1 MPFRSNIYFNLFM
14 NLYRYLPFAVLLCFI
29 VGCNEIELEPSV
41 AIKPQ
46 PLDSREIKIIVD
58 QSLDFSNFKAHTILD
73 SMGLDNSNEKLN
85 GPKGSQ
91 SILFFTDNKTG
102 EITALVQLD
111 SASSEV
117 NINVETVTNGVIGL
131 APMYASLTPQ
141 QKGELIQGIQN
152 EQVYSLLRGTIGEI
166 LKNKEPIF
174 SDRPEFISQL
184 LSVNSY
190 ILKTYFPELNQ
201 NGGRIN
207 VGKEDFPSFVKKDNG
222 MTVFN
227 QVSSYVFLEFIP
239 NSGGN
244 PVSHILEPRPINPSF
259 QSEIPKIERA
269 TLALKDDCYAVK
281 INQSNSE
288 VVSKNVVR
296 MGTILTSAFL
306 DAVIGI
312 GIKGCAPELTAKI
325 ATKLGITLAEAT
337 NVSPTELLGEATKSV
352 AEVVFQALLSGD
364 CAIITNKLGIVKFVA
379 SKANLYGNLYK
390 AAEFIYNASPAG
402 PYAISLI
409 PSLRI
414 ELAEKLQLYE
424 GNLIEACIKVVKD
437 GSINQEYSVG
447 KELLVKIKLESQS
460 EYGEWKKSGFK
471 ISWKIPPLNGEL
483 NLPSNLT
490 DNNGLGSVLWRLPNE
505 PNAVVTLLAEI
516 KDKEGDHIA
525 GSPVTFQTKIVAF
538 DSLSYYNSIMPGE
551 WQDNGAT
558 KLFFRADF
566 TGTYSSDNSLW
577 RIEKNSAY
585 KNISGSD
592 YILLVRHLGTRRTYL
607 YAIKSNNKLLFLNA
621 FLDYNF

>member
-1 MPFRSNIYFNLFM
+1 MK
-14 NLYRYLPFAVLLCFI
+14 LYKFLSFTGLVCFI
-29 VGCNEIELEPSV
+29 VGCNEIELEPSIV
-41 AIKPQ
+41 IKPQ
-46 PLDSREIKIIVD
+46 PIDSQEIKIIVD
-58 QSLDFSNFKAHTILD
+58 QSLDFSNYKAHTILD
-73 SMGLDNSNEKLN
+73 SMSMDNPNEKLY
-85 GPKGSQ
+85 GPEGNQ
-91 SILFFTDNKTG
+91 SILFFTDNESG

-117 NINVETVTNGVIGL
+117 SVNVETVTYGVVGL

-141 QKGELIQGIQN
+141 QKEDLIQEIQN
-152 EQVYSLLRGTIGEI
+152 EQVYSLLKGTVGEI
-166 LKNKEPIF
+166 LKNKAPIF
-174 SDRPEFISQL
+174 SDKPEFITQL
-184 LSVNSY
+184 LEVNSY

-207 VGKEDFPSFVKKDNG
+207 VGKEDFSSFVTRDNG

-239 NSGGN
+239 KLGGN
-244 PVSHILEPRPINPSF
+244 PVSHILVPRPINPSF

-269 TLALKDDCYAVK
+269 TLALKDDCYSVK

-352 AEVVFQALLSGD
+352 VEVVFQALLSGD
-364 CAIITNKLGIVKFVA
+364 CAIITNKLGIVKFIA

-402 PYAISLI
+402 PFAIALI

-424 GNLIEACIKVVKD
+424 GNLIEACVRVAKD
-437 GSINQEYSVG
+437 ESINQEYTSG
-447 KELLVKIKLESQS
+447 KELLIKIKLDTLSQ
-460 EYGEWKKSGFK
+460 YADWKKSGFK
-471 ISWKIPPLNGEL
+471 VTWSVPPLNGTLSLGSTVTDAEGRASVVWKLPSEL
-483 NLPSNLT
+483 N
-490 DNNGLGSVLWRLPNE
+490 
-505 PNAVVTLLAEI
+505 AVGTLSAEI

-525 GSPVTFQTKIVAF
+525 GSPVTFQTKITAF
-538 DSLSYYNSIMPGE
+538 DSLTYYNSEMPGE
-551 WQDNGAT
+551 WEDNGST

-577 RIEKNSAY
+577 RIEKNLTY
-585 KNISGSD
+585 KNTSGSD
-592 YILLVRHLGTRRTYL
+592 YMLLVRHLGTRRTYL
-607 YAIKSNNKLLFLNA
+607 YAIKPNKRLLFLNA